1 MQIATLHR
9 TFFAAVVHKLIGY
22 FSERSAVL
30 PRIPSRP
37 LRHSA
42 ALLSRQTRDAALRSP
57 CYVCKQKHPA
67 GLSRLQAKVTF
78 NADCGLVCHGW
89 IAICAFV
96 LGFGGK
102 ARTHSSPHSESV
114 RDRTRP
120 ACRGKI
126 DATWTVGATTRHNG
140 HSAPPTGFVVQLRAA
155 LAGLPTW
162 DRIRFVGGAF
172 LPNPARARPRA
183 QLRLAEPAS
192 PAYRPCLSPTQ
203 AAVLLSTARNGC
215 GSTSEP

>member
-126 DATWTVGATTRHNG
+126 DATWTVGAPRPDTTGTVRRRQASWCSYGRHLPDCPRG
-140 HSAPPTGFVVQLRAA
+140 TGSA
-155 LAGLPTW
+155 
-162 DRIRFVGGAF
+162 
-172 LPNPARARPRA
+172 
-183 QLRLAEPAS
+183 S
-192 PAYRPCLSPTQ
+192 
-203 AAVLLSTARNGC
+203 
-215 GSTSEP
+215 